1 MDNHTMLTYLPRFVQ
16 VNGRHN
22 LLEIGCGK
30 GEALANLR
38 RTQSVYTYATEDD
51 ITLFEDAR
59 ENKRVDRIIRGA
71 PGSNVFVATDA
82 FSIIV
87 GHGEDELEKT
97 KQLVRWAHSH
107 LVHDGVLALTA
118 EDIQLESILHYA
130 LFGFDLFHGYS
141 VHNGPDGLLLVRRTK
156 PGQPTKQ
163 QIEELAKQVRGRR
176 VHDGLPYG
184 KTIYQTPAPFT
195 RDQVE
200 PFRSLWRSA
209 EEVQDLLRHS
219 TLAQEAITAVTRG
232 QIALDEIPPLPLKA
246 GHVAL
251 QLATGRF
258 NGAVGTGDNRHVVK
272 GRVVRTPVETEEE
285 DDEGE
290 TVTTIRQVLSIEVT
304 AIDRNGQITVL
315 RSDSEEENPG
325 EEEASA

>member
-1 MDNHTMLTYLPRFVQ
+1 MLVYLPRYIQ
-16 VNGRHN
+16 VDRRHN

-30 GEALANLR
+30 GEELTKLR
-38 RTQSVYTYATEDD
+38 QKQGVYTYATEDD
-51 ITLFEDAR
+51 ITLFEEAR

-87 GHGEDELEKT
+87 AHGEDELDKT
-97 KQLVRWAHSH
+97 KQLVRWGHSH
-107 LVHDGVLALTA
+107 LVRDGILGLTIHGM
-118 EDIQLESILHYA
+118 DLEAVLHYA

-141 VHNGPDGLLLVRRTK
+141 AGDGDYGLLLVRRAK

-163 QIEELAKQVRGRR
+163 QIEDLAKQVRSRSISN
-176 VHDGLPYG
+176 GLPYG
-184 KTIYQTPAPFT
+184 KTIWQTPVPFM

-209 EEVQDLLRHS
+209 EEVQALLRHS
-219 TLAQEAITAVTRG
+219 TLAQEAVTAVTRG
-232 QIALDEIPPLPLKA
+232 QIALEEIPPLPLKA

-258 NGAVGTGDNRHVVK
+258 NGAVGTDDNRHVVK

-315 RSDSEEENPG
+315 RSDSEESER
-325 EEEASA
+325 EEKASA